1 MSGTFL
7 ISFARS
13 SPRPCGRRLLFA
25 SVAVC
30 KCRICGKGFFSGP
43 CFLPSNIGF
52 WINCAGALQRCF
64 CRVEKPF
71 AEVGRK
77 PSNVLPLIWFVV
89 HTKTSKAFFF
99 SGSRSATGSENNR
112 VSTFLAL
119 RPGGARLPDCYEGGV
134 EARAGPLATLA
145 QSGRVLVQVQRQG
158 RSYPGAACDVVA
170 VVPW

>member
-1 MSGTFL
+1 MFGTFL

-43 CFLPSNIGF
+43 FFLPSNIGF

-77 PSNVLPLIWFVV
+77 PSKVLPPIWFLV
-89 HTKTSKAFFF
+89 HTKTSKAVFF
-99 SGSRSATGSENNR
+99 R
-112 VSTFLAL
+112 
-119 RPGGARLPDCYEGGV
+119 
-134 EARAGPLATLA
+134 
-145 QSGRVLVQVQRQG
+145 
-158 RSYPGAACDVVA
+158 VA
-170 VVPW
+170 VLRLGAKTTVCPRFWPSGQVVPDYRTATRVA

>member
-1 MSGTFL
+1 MFGTFFDFVREVEPSTL
-7 ISFARS
+7 RPPPALRLRRS
-13 SPRPCGRRLLFA
+13 VQMQDLRQGLLQWAF
-25 SVAVC
+25 
-30 KCRICGKGFFSGP
+30 
-43 CFLPSNIGF
+43 FLPSNIGF

-77 PSNVLPLIWFVV
+77 PSKVLPLIWFLV

-145 QSGRVLVQVQRQG
+145 QSGRILVQVQGQG
-158 RSYPGAACDVVA
+158 RSHPGAACDVVA
-170 VVPW
+170 VFAW